1 MKDLFLIPFIIQN
14 KNDNYLE
21 EIFTPYIKKNIIYE
35 NFKNYFITFWG
46 QYILN
51 GYFKLSFT
59 FERTT

>member
-35 NFKNYFITFWG
+35 
-46 QYILN
+46 IL
-51 GYFKLSFT
+51 
-59 FERTT
+59 RTISLLFGANIY